1 MRAVVRSRAS
11 RLAAEADLRDLFR
24 SARKRGE
31 RLWIVGG
38 ALRDLALGRR
48 VAEVDLAVDGD
59 ARALAEAMETLGRG
73 RAVHLSG
80 DRSPRVYRIAGR
92 RRILDVAEIEG
103 GSIETD
109 LARRDFTANAIAAE
123 LPEGDLLDPHGGLAD
138 LSRGRLRMVSEKNL
152 WDDPLRALRA
162 ARLLATHLLVPDR
175 DTSLACRAAAGALGS
190 VARERVQAEL
200 ARLLEAPRAAP
211 ALSWMAANELSSPAF
226 GIALPRA
233 AWTRIARAASALDS
247 PADRRLTRERVR
259 RMRLAFLA
267 SRAGMSTRDTAGW
280 MRRGRWG
287 RDEGEKVSRLVE
299 LVDAAA
305 RSDGGEDDWRWMLQA
320 ADQAGDA
327 LRLLEVLRP
336 RSRRAVRRLRA
347 RVARRRPIPRV
358 GGADVLEW
366 MRIEP
371 GPEVGRW
378 LEALRIEAL
387 AGRIRTRA
395 GAKRWLS
402 SRRNP

>member
-1 MRAVVRSRAS
+1 M
-11 RLAAEADLRDLFR
+11 
-24 SARKRGE
+24 
-31 RLWIVGG
+31 WIVGG

-59 ARALAEAMETLGRG
+59 ARAIAEAMEALGRG

-80 DRSPRVYRIAGR
+80 DRSPLVYRIAGR

-109 LARRDFTANAIAAE
+109 LARRDFTANAIAGE
-123 LPEGDLLDPHGGLAD
+123 LPAGELLDPYGGLVD
-138 LSRGRLRMVSEKNL
+138 LSLGRLRMVSEKNL
-152 WDDPLRALRA
+152 RDDPLRPLRA

-175 DTSLACRAAAGALGS
+175 ETSRACRAAAGALDR

-211 ALSWMAANELSSPAF
+211 ALSWMAANELCAPAF
-226 GIALPRA
+226 AIAIPRA
-233 AWTRIARAASALDS
+233 AWMRIARGVSAVDER
-247 PADRRLTRERVR
+247 AGRRLAPERLR
-259 RMRLAFLA
+259 RVRLAFIA
-267 SRAGMSTRDTAGW
+267 RRAGLSARDTSGW
-280 MRRGRWG
+280 LRRGRWG
-287 RDEGEKVSRLVE
+287 RDDAEKVSQ
-299 LVDAAA
+299 LVDLVDSAA
-305 RSDGGEDDWRWMLQA
+305 RSDGGEDDWRWMLRA
-320 ADQAGDA
+320 ADQAADA
-327 LRLLEVLRP
+327 LRLLEILRP
-336 RSRRAVRRLRA
+336 GSRRAVRRLRA

-387 AGRIRTRA
+387 AGRIRSRA
-395 GAKRWLS
+395 DAKRWLS
-402 SRRNP
+402 SRRNA